1 MIYDKIA
8 ETDQCEFKQE
18 LETGKP
24 KSWLKTVCAFANGHG
39 GVIVFGV
46 RNDRRIIGV
55 PDPQQTIEDITRLIK
70 ARIDPVPEFQVNA
83 PIESDCCLVELN
95 VLEGDQTPYCYCSDG
110 EYRAYMRIGSETGP
124 ASPMQLKAL
133 SMKGSKTHFDELV
146 TEYDIETYSFDILKA
161 TYYDRLH
168 KSFES
173 EDFVSFGLA
182 TREGKL
188 TNAGVLMADQ
198 WILRQ
203 NRIFCTR
210 WNGLTKASSIKDALD
225 DHEYEG
231 CLLRL
236 LNRGK
241 DFVETHNEIGWTK
254 TPDGRIEEPSYAPR
268 AVEEAMVNA
277 LIHRDYLNGGA
288 EVTIFVYDDRLEI
301 TSPGSKVD
309 GPLPLEVDVTKIT
322 SQRRNPIIAD
332 LFQRLGFMER
342 RRSGLR
348 KNHKKMAHCVNY
360 REEFLP
366 LFVDDEHTFTA
377 VLTNMNYH
385 IISKTD
391 QVDDQVT
398 S

>member
-46 RNDRRIIGV
+46 RND
-55 PDPQQTIEDITRLIK
+55 
-70 ARIDPVPEFQVNA
+70 
-83 PIESDCCLVELN
+83 
-95 VLEGDQTPYCYCSDG
+95 
-110 EYRAYMRIGSETGP
+110 
-124 ASPMQLKAL
+124 
-133 SMKGSKTHFDELV
+133 
-146 TEYDIETYSFDILKA
+146 IETYSFDIVKA
-161 TYYDRLH
+161 TYYDRPH
-168 KSFES
+168 KPFES
-173 EDFVSFGLA
+173 EGFVSFGLA
-182 TREGKL
+182 TRQGKL

-210 WNGLTKASSIKDALD
+210 WNGQTKASSIKDALD

-254 TPDGRIEEPSYAPR
+254 TPDSRIEEPSYAPR

-309 GPLPLEVDVTKIT
+309 GPLPPEVDVTKIT

-342 RRSGLR
+342 RGSGLR
-348 KNHKKMAHCVNY
+348 KIREETARCANY

-366 LFVDDEHTFTA
+366 LFIDDGHTFT
-377 VLTNMNYH
+377 VILKNMNYQ
-385 IISKTD
+385 SKSKPDQVTD
-391 QVDDQVT
+391 QVKRMLDVLGCDSSSALEIMERLSLSHRPSFRTTYLVPALNLGLIERTIPDKPNSRLQKYRRIR
-398 S
+398 